1 MSKITYKIK
10 DCCDP
15 FAGEHLLQTGATYFM
30 KTKTWELTDEEFNKL
45 DMDYFETVRCIITKE
60 HSKKL
65 PTIEITGEEME
76 ALLKFT
82 RCNIEC
88 LSNDTFTK
96 RFSQCINHKISAEDL
111 QDNIYALKQPEIIHE
126 RT

>member
-1 MSKITYKIK
+1 MSEITYKIK

-30 KTKTWELTDEEFNKL
+30 KTKTWELTQEEFNKI
-45 DMDYFETVRCIITKE
+45 DMNYFETVRCVITKE
-60 HSKKL
+60 YPKKL
-65 PTIEITGEEME
+65 PTIEVTGEEME
-76 ALLKFT
+76 ALFKFT

-96 RFSQCINHKISAEDL
+96 RFSQSINHKISAEDL
-111 QDNIYALKQPEIIHE
+111 LANIYDSPKPEIIHNK
-126 RT
+126 T